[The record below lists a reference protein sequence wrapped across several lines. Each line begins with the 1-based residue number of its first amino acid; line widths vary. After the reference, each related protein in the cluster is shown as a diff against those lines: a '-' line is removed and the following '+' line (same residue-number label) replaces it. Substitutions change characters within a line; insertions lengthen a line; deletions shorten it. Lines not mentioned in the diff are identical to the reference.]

1 MTYDEA
7 LAAMRQAF
15 AADLRARRRDYRPR
29 GLNWDQIT
37 AAEQEVFQ
45 IPPHEVP
52 RLVTLHVYC
61 MAFHKTHKHAEPF
74 RVAST
79 LPGSLAA
86 LIKPTAFMGSPAYKI
101 IRRRLASKIDLKSG
115 IAHLDT
121 FLQLGA
127 LLGVPARL
135 AHAWYHKDM
144 FWQISDDF
152 IVFDERAAI
161 AVNDADD
168 DEIPF

>member
-15 AADLRARRRDYRPR
+15 AADLCERRRLYRPR

-37 AAEQEVFQ
+37 AAEEEVFQ

-52 RLVTLHVYC
+52 RLVTLHLYC
-61 MAFHKTHKHAEPF
+61 MAFHKTGKAHEPY
-74 RVAST
+74 RDVQ
-79 LPGSLAA
+79 
-86 LIKPTAFMGSPAYKI
+86 PTAFRGAPPYKI
-101 IRRRLASKIDLKSG
+101 IRRRLASKIDLKSR
-115 IAHLDT
+115 IAPLDT
-121 FLQLGA
+121 FLELAA

-152 IVFDERAAI
+152 IVFDERRSI
-161 AVNDADD
+161 AVNDAWDD
-168 DEIPF
+168 DIPF